1 MSVDGQTS
9 SLLDPS
15 AQPSQDWA
23 LHPHLLASSY
33 GTFARRHTI
42 KTDYEENPLW
52 VPKLRGLANPELT
65 PSRMGP
71 VLLGSNP
78 TRDHRSQQGGEV
90 VPTAPHHAMEVT
102 LDSTLLLVHHG

>member
-1 MSVDGQTS
+1 MECYISKSRLG
-9 SLLDPS
+9 
-15 AQPSQDWA
+15 
-23 LHPHLLASSY
+23 LASSSPRELLWY
-33 GTFARRHTI
+33 LRTATHS

-102 LDSTLLLVHHG
+102 LDSTLLLVNHG